1 MVFSAGII
9 LVVGGLCACAPLFK
23 RISQGLGRALSV
35 LGFLVGI
42 LVLIVSVDYALGLGF
57 LSSAISDAV
66 AGASTSSPY
75 LKYFLPAMI
84 VLGILLISR
93 PIRNVR
99 WASIISLAL
108 GLLIAY
114 FLRTFLPSL
123 FTSPGSTFPTVLV
136 IVFLIATLAI
146 YTLLRFVEDLF
157 EFIGSVLAFP
167 PIAIA
172 IGLVNIYFGI
182 LFFSI

>member
-1 MVFSAGII
+1 MII
-9 LVVGGLCACAPLFK
+9 M
-23 RISQGLGRALSV
+23 
-35 LGFLVGI
+35 GFLIGI
-42 LVLIVSVDYALGLGF
+42 VVLIVAVDYALGFKF
-57 LSSAISDAV
+57 LSGAISDAL
-66 AGASTSSPY
+66 AATSSPY

-84 VLGILLISR
+84 LLGILLISR

-108 GLLIAY
+108 GLLISY
-114 FLRTFLPSL
+114 FLRTLLPSL
-123 FTSPGSTFPTVLV
+123 FTSSTVLV

-157 EFIGSVLAFP
+157 NFIGSLLAFP

>member
-1 MVFSAGII
+1 MVFSAGIV

-23 RISQGLGRALSV
+23 RVSQSLGRALSV

-42 LVLIVSVDYALGLGF
+42 LVLIVAFDYALSLGF
-57 LSSAISDAV
+57 LSGEISAAV
-66 AGASTSSPY
+66 ASTSSPY

-84 VLGILLISR
+84 LLGILLISH

-99 WASIISLAL
+99 WASLISLAL

-114 FLRTFLPSL
+114 FLRTFLPSF
-123 FTSPGSTFPTVLV
+123 FTSTTVLV
-136 IVFLIATLAI
+136 VVFLVATLAI

-182 LFFSI
+182 LFFAL

>member
-23 RISQGLGRALSV
+23 RASKGLGRFLTIV
-35 LGFLVGI
+35 GFLLGI
-42 LVLIVSVDYALGLGF
+42 LVLVIAVDYALSLNF
-57 LSSAISDAV
+57 LSSFTQIPSPADLS
-66 AGASTSSPY
+66 SLSSPY

-84 VLGILLISR
+84 VLGILLVSQ
-93 PIRNVR
+93 PIRKVR
-99 WASIISLAL
+99 WASLISLAL
-108 GLLIAY
+108 GLLIPY
-114 FLRTFLPSL
+114 FLRSLFPSL
-123 FTSPGSTFPTVLV
+123 TTTVLA
-136 IVFLIATLAI
+136 IVFLIAALAI
-146 YTLLRFVEDLF
+146 YTLLRFIEDIF
-157 EFIGSVLAFP
+157 NFIGSILAFP

>member
-1 MVFSAGII
+1 MVFSAGVI

-42 LVLIVSVDYALGLGF
+42 LVLIVSIDYALGLGF

-66 AGASTSSPY
+66 ASTSSPY

-84 VLGILLISR
+84 LLGILLISR

-123 FTSPGSTFPTVLV
+123 FTSTTVLV

-182 LFFSI
+182 IFFSI

>member
-1 MVFSAGII
+1 MVISAGII
-9 LVVGGLCACAPLFK
+9 LVAGGLCACAPLFK
-23 RISQGLGRALSV
+23 RFSQTLGRALSV
-35 LGFLVGI
+35 IGFLVGI
-42 LVLIVSVDYALGLGF
+42 VVLIVAVDYALGFNF
-57 LSSAISDAV
+57 LSGAISDALV
-66 AGASTSSPY
+66 ATSSPY

-84 VLGILLISR
+84 LLGILLISR

-108 GLLIAY
+108 GLLISY
-114 FLRTFLPSL
+114 FLRTVLPSL
-123 FTSPGSTFPTVLV
+123 FTSSTVLV

-157 EFIGSVLAFP
+157 DFIGSVLAFP

-172 IGLVNIYFGI
+172 VGLVNIYFGI
-182 LFFSI
+182 LFFSV

>member
-1 MVFSAGII
+1 MVLSAGII
-9 LVVGGLCACAPLFK
+9 LVVGGLCACALLFK

-57 LSSAISDAV
+57 LSSAISEAV

-84 VLGILLISR
+84 LLGILLISR
-93 PIRNVR
+93 PVRNVR

-123 FTSPGSTFPTVLV
+123 FTSTTVLV

-167 PIAIA
+167 PIAIG

-182 LFFSI
+182 LFFSV

>member
-1 MVFSAGII
+1 MVVPAAVI

-23 RISQGLGRALSV
+23 RVSQSLGRALSV

-42 LVLIVSVDYALGLGF
+42 VVLIVVVDYALGFNF
-57 LSSAISDAV
+57 LSGSITDAL
-66 AGASTSSPY
+66 AATSSPY

-84 VLGILLISR
+84 LLGILLISR

-108 GLLIAY
+108 GLLASY
-114 FLRTFLPSL
+114 FLRTLLPSL
-123 FTSPGSTFPTVLV
+123 FTSSTVLV
-136 IVFLIATLAI
+136 IVFLK
-146 YTLLRFVEDLF
+146 DLF
-157 EFIGSVLAFP
+157 DFIGSVLAFP

-172 IGLVNIYFGI
+172 VGLVNIYFGI
-182 LFFSI
+182 LFFSV

>member
-1 MVFSAGII
+1 MVVSAGILLI
-9 LVVGGLCACAPLFK
+9 AGGLCACAPLFK
-23 RISQGLGRALSV
+23 RLSHSLERALSV
-35 LGFLVGI
+35 VGFLVGI
-42 LVLIVSVDYALGLGF
+42 VVLVVAVDYALGFNF
-57 LSSAISDAV
+57 LSGAISDAL
-66 AGASTSSPY
+66 ATTSSPY
-75 LKYFLPAMI
+75 LRYFLPAMI
-84 VLGILLISR
+84 LLGILLISR

-114 FLRTFLPSL
+114 FLRTILPSL
-123 FTSPGSTFPTVLV
+123 FTSSTVLV

-146 YTLLRFVEDLF
+146 YTLLRFV
-157 EFIGSVLAFP
+157 FIGAVLAFP

-172 IGLVNIYFGI
+172 IGLVNIFFGI

>member
-9 LVVGGLCACAPLFK
+9 LVAGGICACAPLFK
-23 RISQGLGRALSV
+23 RVSQALGRALSI

-42 LVLIVSVDYALGLGF
+42 LVLIVAVDYALSLGF
-57 LSSAISDAV
+57 LSGAISDAV
-66 AGASTSSPY
+66 VLTSSPY

-84 VLGILLISR
+84 LLGILLISR

-99 WASIISLAL
+99 WASLLSLAL

-123 FTSPGSTFPTVLV
+123 FTSTTVLV
-136 IVFLIATLAI
+136 VVFLIATLAI
-146 YTLLRFVEDLF
+146 YVLLRFVEDIF

>member
-1 MVFSAGII
+1 MVVSAGII
-9 LVVGGLCACAPLFK
+9 LVAGGLCACAPVFK
-23 RISQGLGRALSV
+23 RLSQSLARV
-35 LGFLVGI
+35 LTVIGFLVGI
-42 LVLIVSVDYALGLGF
+42 VVLIVAVDLALGFKF
-57 LSSAISDAV
+57 LSGAISDAL
-66 AGASTSSPY
+66 AATSSPY

-84 VLGILLISR
+84 LLGILLISR

-99 WASIISLAL
+99 WASIISLSL
-108 GLLIAY
+108 GLLISY

-123 FTSPGSTFPTVLV
+123 FTSTTVLV

-146 YTLLRFVEDLF
+146 YTLLRFVEDIFNL
-157 EFIGSVLAFP
+157 IGSILAFP

-172 IGLVNIYFGI
+172 VGLVNIYFGI

>member
-1 MVFSAGII
+1 MVISAGII
-9 LVVGGLCACAPLFK
+9 LIAGGLCACAPLFK
-23 RISQGLGRALSV
+23 RISQALGRALSI
-35 LGFLVGI
+35 LGFLLGI
-42 LVLIVSVDYALGLGF
+42 VVLIVAVDYALSLGF
-57 LSSAISDAV
+57 LSGEISASV
-66 AGASTSSPY
+66 ASTTSPY

-84 VLGILLISR
+84 LLGILLISR

-99 WASIISLAL
+99 WASLISLAL

-123 FTSPGSTFPTVLV
+123 FTSTTVLV
-136 IVFLIATLAI
+136 VVFLIATLAI

-172 IGLVNIYFGI
+172 IGLVNIYFGV
-182 LFFSI
+182 LFFTI

>member
-1 MVFSAGII
+1 MVISAGII
-9 LVVGGLCACAPLFK
+9 LVAGGLCACAPLFK
-23 RISQGLGRALSV
+23 RLSQSLGRALTMI
-35 LGFLVGI
+35 GFLVGI
-42 LVLIVSVDYALGLGF
+42 VVLIVAVDYALGFKF
-57 LSSAISDAV
+57 LTGAISDALN
-66 AGASTSSPY
+66 ATSSPY

-84 VLGILLISR
+84 LLGILLISR

-108 GLLIAY
+108 GLLISY
-114 FLRTFLPSL
+114 FLRTLLPSL
-123 FTSPGSTFPTVLV
+123 FTSSTVLV

-157 EFIGSVLAFP
+157 DFIGSVLAFP